1 MIKVTLLGAGSGF
14 TQPLFT
20 DILHIDGLDRGTL
33 GMVDIDEKRLEVNIK
48 LMERLLEVAGKT
60 SWKLEAS
67 TDRRDV
73 LKGTDYLIS
82 VIEVSGLQCVRHD
95 NDIPLKYGI
104 SQCIGDTI
112 GPGGI
117 MKLLRTLPPYIEILR
132 DAARYCPDALIM
144 NYTNPMS
151 MMTLGAVRAS
161 CQPIVGLCHSVQW
174 DAKWLAN
181 LLGVPDKELEWRC
194 GGLNHLAWFTELRH
208 RGRDLYPKLHAMVEA
223 DPDLYEKNSAR
234 FEMMKHFGY
243 YVTESSSHFSEYVPY
258 FRKRK
263 DLLRI
268 FGKRKYH
275 RHTSYY
281 ADSWPKWRAD
291 TDKMRKE
298 MAEGKREI
306 QLRRS
311 HEYAAD
317 IIEAH
322 AFNRP
327 TVIQASVLNT
337 DLIPNLLDT
346 GVVEVATLVN
356 KAGYQ
361 PTCFGPLPEQCAALC
376 RAHQAVHELAVDG
389 VLNAERE
396 SVIRAMMLDPLTAA
410 VCSLAEIREMTEE
423 LFEAE
428 RKYIPDWCQ
437 KPKKATKAAAKPKTK
452 ARPKAGAG
460 KRKAVKATRA
470 TGMQAARR

>member
-20 DILHIDGLDRGTL
+20 DILHIDGLDRGIL
-33 GMVDIDEKRLEVNIK
+33 GMVDIDAKRLDVNIK
-48 LMERLLEVAGKT
+48 LMDRLLKVAGKT
-60 SWKLEAS
+60 NWKVEAS

-117 MKLLRTLPPYIEILR
+117 MKLLRTLPPYIEILE
-132 DAARYCPDALIM
+132 DAKRYCPDALIM

-151 MMTLGAVRAS
+151 MMTLGAIRVS
-161 CQPIVGLCHSVQW
+161 DQPVVGLCHSVQW
-174 DAKWLAN
+174 DAKWLGD
-181 LLGVPDKELEWRC
+181 LLGVPKGEMKWRC
-194 GGLNHLAWFTELRH
+194 GGLNHLAWFTELSYK
-208 RGRDLYPKLHAMVEA
+208 GENLYPKLQAMVEA
-223 DPDLYEKNSAR
+223 DAELYEKNSAR
-234 FEMMKHFGY
+234 FEMLKHFGY
-243 YVTESSSHFSEYVPY
+243 YVTESSGHFSEYVPY

-268 FGKRKYH
+268 FGKKKYH
-275 RHTSYY
+275 RHTSFY
-281 ADSWPKWRAD
+281 ADAWPKWREE
-291 TDKMRKE
+291 TDRMRQE
-298 MAEGKREI
+298 MADGKREI
-306 QLRRS
+306 PLKRS
-311 HEYAAD
+311 HEYAAN

-322 AFNRP
+322 ALGRP
-327 TVIQASVLNT
+327 AVFQGSVANT
-337 DLIPNLLDT
+337 GLIPNLLDT
-346 GVVEVATLVN
+346 GVVEVAVLVDR
-356 KAGYQ
+356 AGFH
-361 PTCFGPLPEQCAALC
+361 PTYFGRLPEQCAALC

-389 VLNAERE
+389 ILKADRE
-396 SVIRAMMLDPLTAA
+396 SVIQAMMLDPLTAA
-410 VCSLAEIREMTEE
+410 VCSLAEIRQMSDE

-437 KPKKATKAAAKPKTK
+437 KPKKAGKAAPKPKAK
-452 ARPKAGAG
+452 ARPK
-460 KRKAVKATRA
+460 RKARKETAA
-470 TGMQAARR
+470 TGMQASRR